1 MLCAITEDNIWGG
14 MTRMPKAFI
23 SYAWENDE
31 HRNWV
36 RLFAERLR
44 NDGVEVILDQWH
56 LAPGD
61 QLPEF
66 MERSIRENDFVLIIC
81 TPRYREKSDK
91 RTGGVG
97 YEGDIITSE
106 VFTKGNQRKFIP
118 ILREGN
124 WNEAAPS
131 WLLGKYYIDLRGK
144 KYSEDNYNDLLVTL
158 HNLRIQAPPVGKIQ
172 VERLQKPALHN
183 GTSSDEIEPIRIE
196 GIIVDEVTTPKMDG
210 SRGSALY
217 RIPFKLSRTPSHIW
231 QKAFVETWDRPPRWT
246 TMHRPGIASVIGNK
260 IILDGTTIEEV
271 EKYHRDTLK
280 LSVERAN
287 EIEKQYEAQKRRK
300 EELERARVEKHKN
313 EVQEAAKRIKFD

>member
-1 MLCAITEDNIWGG
+1 
-14 MTRMPKAFI
+14 MPKTFI

-36 RLFAERLR
+36 RMFAERLR

-56 LAPGD
+56 LTPGD

-81 TPRYREKSDK
+81 TPRYKAKSDK

-106 VFTKGNQRKFIP
+106 VFTQGNQRKFIP
-118 ILREGN
+118 ILRDGD
-124 WNEAAPS
+124 WNDAAPS
-131 WLLGKYYIDLRGK
+131 WLLGKYHIDLRGNT
-144 KYSEDNYNDLLVTL
+144 YSEDNYNDLLATL
-158 HNLRIQAPPVGKIQ
+158 HNLRVQAPPVGRVP
-172 VERLQKPALHN
+172 VERFQQRVSQNSTP
-183 GTSSDEIEPIRIE
+183 SDEIEPIKIE
-196 GIIVDEVTTPKMDG
+196 GVIVDEVTTPKMDG

-217 RIPFKLSRTPSHIW
+217 KIPFKLSRRPSHIW
-231 QKAFVETWDRPPRWT
+231 QEAFVQTWNRPPRWT
-246 TMHRPGIASVIGNK
+246 SMHRPGIASVSGNK

-287 EIEKQYEAQKRRK
+287 EIEKKYEAQKKR
-300 EELERARVEKHKN
+300 EEEIERIRVEKHED
-313 EVQEAAKRIKFD
+313 EVKEAAKRIKFD